1 MLKVAHIDTGTEP
14 RGGQHQLLLLAQ
26 GLRQRGHEQL
36 IVCPEGSA
44 LETRAQHEGFRVFSL
59 PPRDPAH
66 AHGIFQLRERLQTER
81 FDILHAHDGRGH
93 TLAWLASFGMR
104 VCRIATRRVTFL
116 PSRLATRLLRRDFAC
131 QGIIAV
137 SGSIQRQLVDAGIRL
152 EKIEVIPDGVEL
164 PSQPRSS
171 EMRERAR
178 ARWGVRDNEFVV
190 GHLGA
195 FTREKGQDIALEAIN
210 LLRAKLPQARLILA
224 GDGPMRTARE
234 ILAKAAQ
241 AGDRA
246 RLLGYVDDLAE
257 FFAGLDLFI
266 MPSRAEGL
274 GSSVLLAMAHGLAV
288 VASKVGGLPEIV
300 DEGKTGWLVP
310 PASPSA
316 LAEAI
321 VAAASD
327 PKRLDPMG
335 SNGRE
340 RAQRFSSDIMVQR
353 TECFY
358 RRFTDQKTGVSNQ
371 ESVVRSHMNSA
382 SFISAFCLL
391 APEF

>member
-1 MLKVAHIDTGTEP
+1 
-14 RGGQHQLLLLAQ
+14 
-26 GLRQRGHEQL
+26 
-36 IVCPEGSA
+36 
-44 LETRAQHEGFRVFSL
+44 
-59 PPRDPAH
+59 
-66 AHGIFQLRERLQTER
+66 
-81 FDILHAHDGRGH
+81 
-93 TLAWLASFGMR
+93 
-104 VCRIATRRVTFL
+104 
-116 PSRLATRLLRRDFAC
+116 
-131 QGIIAV
+131 
-137 SGSIQRQLVDAGIRL
+137 
-152 EKIEVIPDGVEL
+152 
-164 PSQPRSS
+164 
-171 EMRERAR
+171 MRERVR
-178 ARWGVRDNEFVV
+178 ARWKVRDNEFVV
-190 GHLGA
+190 GHQGA

-234 ILAKAAQ
+234 ISTKAAQ

-246 RLLGYVDDLAE
+246 RLIGYVDDLAE
-257 FFAGLDLFI
+257 FYAGLDLFI

-300 DEGKTGWLVP
+300 NEGKTGWLVP

-327 PKRLDPMG
+327 RERMGPMG

-340 RAQRFSSDIMVQR
+340 RARQFSSDIMVER

-358 RRFTDQKTGVSNQ
+358 RRFTDQKTGVS
-371 ESVVRSHMNSA
+371 R
-382 SFISAFCLL
+382 
-391 APEF
+391 